1 MQTVSFELIRQ
12 IREHINRIE
21 KQSALLNNRGKWLRL
36 TSALDVL
43 EDTANVV
50 DYYLNADYP
59 SDIRGKYLF
68 TYGLIQALFVQQDA
82 ANSICV
88 ALFDKEIDFKE
99 EYPDAYLIREMRND
113 VIGHP
118 TNRCKSQFIYL
129 IQVSLNKG
137 SFEYIKEDVAHE
149 TPDIIK
155 VSIQKAIGDV
165 AICVNDIL
173 ETTINKLNNEFRNY
187 IDMHKERKMREIF
200 QRLLYAKEKVLLN
213 DPHLSD
219 WGYDATKRMVN
230 KCKEELLLRYGS
242 IDAIESYK
250 YLIES
255 IQEIYTLV
263 DIELHRIP
271 SDIQPQIKK
280 CLLENLFTKLKE
292 LENLCEETDYYF
304 ENYGSDN

>member
-99 EYPDAYLIREMRND
+99 KYPDAYLIREMRND

-187 IDMHKERKMREIF
+187 IDMHKERKMRRNISASVVF
-200 QRLLYAKEKVLLN
+200 VK
-213 DPHLSD
+213 
-219 WGYDATKRMVN
+219 
-230 KCKEELLLRYGS
+230 
-242 IDAIESYK
+242 
-250 YLIES
+250 
-255 IQEIYTLV
+255 
-263 DIELHRIP
+263 
-271 SDIQPQIKK
+271 
-280 CLLENLFTKLKE
+280 
-292 LENLCEETDYYF
+292 
-304 ENYGSDN
+304 